1 MAIPSWRRNDPLARM
16 PTVRRRSLRRE
27 AVGRRRIGAM
37 SSPTEI
43 KLRMAEIYTLDLE
56 ADTDQHLQL
65 LKQLQDD
72 LALKHA
78 IGRGAYS
85 VARKRFDAATQA
97 TEALLRQISAHREL
111 LNDLR
116 TTLSEL
122 RKTVSGELRTT
133 AARRTPHQEN

>member
-1 MAIPSWRRNDPLARM
+1 MA
-16 PTVRRRSLRRE
+16 
-27 AVGRRRIGAM
+27 AM

-43 KLRMAEIYTLDLE
+43 KLRMAEVYTRDLE
-56 ADTDQHLQL
+56 ADADQQIELLQ
-65 LKQLQDD
+65 QLRDD

-85 VARKRFDAATQA
+85 VARERFDAATQA

-116 TTLSEL
+116 YTLSEL
-122 RKTVSGELRTT
+122 RRTVSGELPHTT
-133 AARRTPHQEN
+133 GARRTPHQEN